1 MKFSLNTLPARLASG
16 AVLVLVTF
24 FLTRSCSN
32 NDGGGQHD
40 HAASTSSH
48 ESDADA
54 IAFWTCSMDP
64 QIKQAEFGDCP
75 ICGMDLIPVK
85 AGAANN
91 AGPNA
96 LRLEEGQRAMAGIRT
111 TVVERLPARHEL
123 SLFGRLHYD
132 ETRIASLNAWVGGRL
147 ENLFVDY
154 TGINVRAGDH
164 MVEIYSPELFQA
176 QQELIIAERAV
187 SKSTADAAMLRI
199 NHATVEAARRKLQLL
214 GLNEIQLDEI
224 IQRGKP
230 SDRMTL
236 FAPTGG
242 VVIHKTAVEGTYVKE
257 GAQLYRIADLSH
269 LWLQIDAFESDLVWL
284 SYGQDVAF
292 TVDAF
297 PGENFHGTIA
307 FIAPSINPTTRTVD
321 VRVVVPNEDL
331 RLRPEMFVRAKVLAE
346 ISGGGKAI
354 ASQLEGKWM
363 CPMHPEVIGD
373 GPGSCPICEMPLES
387 ADSLGFTTPSKGENP
402 IVIPASAPLL
412 TGERAVVFV
421 QEQDSEDENA
431 FLYEAREIQLGPRAG
446 AWFVVTSGLEE
457 GEVIVSRGAFT
468 LDSEMQLLG
477 KQSMMS
483 PPKETAA
490 EESDQKEELRS
501 SVDFQKSVGQL
512 LTDAVTLSKAF
523 AADDLNAAHAAL
535 AVLTKSV
542 RAVDT
547 DSLPLGSIKQ
557 ARAQVEALSAAIMKV
572 HMAKELEAA
581 RVAFEP
587 LQQKLFTL
595 ADQFGY
601 ITSGQNVAIFHC
613 PMAFDNR
620 GADWLQFTGE
630 RVENPYFGS
639 GMFRCGSETA
649 AIPAVTEEK

>member
-1 MKFSLNTLPARLASG
+1 MKFSLNTLPGRLISA
-16 AVLVLVTF
+16 AALVLITF
-24 FLTRSCSN
+24 FLTRSCTN
-32 NDGGGQHD
+32 NTSEDQHN
-40 HAASTSSH
+40 HAAQTSSQANA
-48 ESDADA
+48 EDEV
-54 IAFWTCSMDP
+54 AFWTCSMDP

-75 ICGMDLIPVK
+75 ICGMDLISVM
-85 AGAANN
+85 AGAAQN

-123 SLFGRLHYD
+123 SLFGSLHYD
-132 ETRIASLNAWVGGRL
+132 ETHTASLNAWVGGRL

-187 SKSTADAAMLRI
+187 LDSSADAAMVRI
-199 NHATVEAARRKLQLL
+199 NRATLEASQRKLQLL
-214 GLNEIQLDEI
+214 GLNETQIEKI
-224 IQRGKP
+224 IQRGEP

-236 FAPTGG
+236 FAPIGG
-242 VVIHKTAVEGTYVKE
+242 VVVHKTAVEGTYVKE
-257 GAQLYRIADLSH
+257 GAPLYQIADLSH

-284 SYGQDVAF
+284 SYGQSVSF

-297 PGENFHGTIA
+297 PGENFHGTVA
-307 FIAPSINPTTRTVD
+307 FIAPSLDPTTRTVH
-321 VRVVVPNEDL
+321 VRVVVPNDDL

-346 ISGGGKAI
+346 INGGGKAM

-373 GPGSCPICEMPLES
+373 GPSSCPICEMPLES
-387 ADSLGFTTPSKGENP
+387 AASLGFTTASKDVNP

-421 QEQDSEDENA
+421 QQQDSKDENA
-431 FLYEAREIQLGPRAG
+431 YIYESREIQLGPRAG
-446 AWFVVTSGLEE
+446 AWFVVTSGLKE

-483 PPKETAA
+483 PPKETSA
-490 EESDQKEELRS
+490 EEANKKEELRS
-501 SVDFQKSVGQL
+501 SVEFQQSVGQL
-512 LTDAVTLSKAF
+512 LTNAVAVSKAF
-523 AADDLNAAHAAL
+523 AADDLNAAHTAL
-535 AVLTKSV
+535 AVLTESSK
-542 RAVDT
+542 AVNT
-547 DSLPLGSIKQ
+547 DSLPLGSIQQ
-557 ARAQVEALSAAIMKV
+557 ARAQLETLSATIMKV
-572 HMAKELEAA
+572 HMSKELEAA

-587 LQQKLFTL
+587 LQKELFNL
-595 ADQFGY
+595 ADKFGY
-601 ITSGQNVAIFHC
+601 TTSGQDVAIFHC

-639 GMFRCGSETA
+639 GMFRCGSETK
-649 AIPAVTEEK
+649 AIPSAVQEK